1 MGIVEII
8 LGLTIS
14 LILCLVLGAVNGRNI
29 NEMLKI
35 AIRVYLMC
43 LLISG
48 VVIAPLAVYVYT
60 R

>member
-1 MGIVEII
+1 MEII

-14 LILCLVLGAVNGRNI
+14 LIMCLVLGAVNGRNI
-29 NEMLKI
+29 SEMLKI